1 MSASPGV
8 PPSLRPRVL
17 PAILLGGLLCGVLD
31 IAEAF
36 VFWGIRAGAAPT
48 RILQSVAAG
57 LLGRDAAVQ
66 GGLGTAALGAVL
78 HFFIAT
84 TAAAVYVLASLKL
97 PVLVRHAVPCGLLY
111 GVAVH
116 FFMQHVVIPLSAVGG
131 GGGGAFNLVLFL
143 NGVIGHALFVGLP
156 IALATRW
163 AARPAAGGSG
173 GA

>member
-1 MSASPGV
+1 MSSAPADPVSPR
-8 PPSLRPRVL
+8 LRVL
-17 PAILLGGLLCGVLD
+17 PAIVLGGFACGVLD
-31 IAEAF
+31 ITEAF
-36 VFWGIRAGAAPT
+36 VFWGVRTGASPA

-57 LLGRDAAVQ
+57 VLGRDAAVQ
-66 GGLGTAALGAVL
+66 GGLATAALGAVL

-116 FFMQHVVIPLSAVGG
+116 FFMTYVVIPLSAIGG
-131 GGGGAFNLVLFL
+131 GRGGAFNLALFL

-156 IALATRW
+156 ISLATRW
-163 AARPAAGGSG
+163 AAGPRAGRSG